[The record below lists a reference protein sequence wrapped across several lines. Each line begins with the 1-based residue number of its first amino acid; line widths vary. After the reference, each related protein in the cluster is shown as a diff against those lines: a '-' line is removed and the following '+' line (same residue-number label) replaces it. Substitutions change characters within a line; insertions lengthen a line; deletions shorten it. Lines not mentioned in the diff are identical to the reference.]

1 MQQQTA
7 ACYSPCLIT
16 APVPWSVQ
24 TPTRDAHID
33 PPLRQTNPG
42 TAAVL
47 ATGAEDLPPD
57 LVALEAM
64 RAPEHSPQMRES
76 SAHIPLADTPDC
88 HGWAKVRQFGE
99 SPVPGGSCWSSFA
112 RCAVPPLG
120 TRPRIRQK
128 TPRSHVRSC
137 KTVLA
142 TDRLMRVSAEVTE
155 VGHGSSQDATAMP
168 MTSSNLALHGKRL
181 HPRWRHARFAPA
193 LRCSSKPLV
202 PSLFVGLGSEQTHR
216 HCAFSFRRRPWT
228 QSVFLRGFGEVARA
242 DS

>member
-7 ACYSPCLIT
+7 ACYSPCLLT

-42 TAAVL
+42 TAVVL

-57 LVALEAM
+57 LAALGAM
-64 RAPEHSPQMRES
+64 CES

-88 HGWAKVRQFGE
+88 RGWAKDRQLDE
-99 SPVPGGSCWSSFA
+99 SPVPGGSCLSSFA

-120 TRPRIRQK
+120 TRRRIRQK
-128 TPRSHVRSC
+128 TPRSHVQSC
-137 KTVLA
+137 KTALA
-142 TDRLMRVSAEVTE
+142 TDRRMRVSAEVTE
-155 VGHGSSQDATAMP
+155 AGHGSSRDATAMP
-168 MTSSNLALHGKRL
+168 MTSSNHALHGKRL
-181 HPRWRHARFAPA
+181 HPRWRRARFAPA

-216 HCAFSFRRRPWT
+216 HCAFAFRRRPWT
-228 QSVFLRGFGEVARA
+228 QSVFLRGFGEVVRA